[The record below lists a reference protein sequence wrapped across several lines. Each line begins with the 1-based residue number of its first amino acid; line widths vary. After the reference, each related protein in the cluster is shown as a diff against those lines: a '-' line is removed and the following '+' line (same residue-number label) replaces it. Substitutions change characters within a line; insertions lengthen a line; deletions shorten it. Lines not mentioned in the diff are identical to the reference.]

1 MADAPAPTLGPLHE
15 PFETHA
21 RQRESTLFG
30 IWIFLASELLLFAG
44 LFLVYAAHRWTDGPA
59 FSEAAKHTD
68 VAIGTFNTLLL
79 LTSSAS
85 LAIAGRALEAGRRRV
100 VTAGVWLTLLLGL
113 GFLAAKSVEYYKDV
127 QEGLWPTAAFA
138 LPEPAGRVF
147 FGLYWVSTGLH
158 ACHVTAGLVLIGRLA
173 WMQHRGVLMR
183 RPESMEVTG
192 LYWHLVDAIWV
203 VLYPCLY
210 LVGR

>member
-1 MADAPAPTLGPLHE
+1 MAETPATTLGPLHE
-15 PFETHA
+15 PYRTHA
-21 RQRESTLFG
+21 RQRDAVVFG
-30 IWIFLASELLLFAG
+30 MWTFLASELLLFAG
-44 LFLVYAAHRWTDGPA
+44 LFLVYAVRRWTDGPA

-68 VAIGTFNTLLL
+68 VAIGTLNTLLL

-85 LAIAGRALEAGRRRV
+85 IAVAGRALEHGRRRV
-100 VTAGVWLTLLLGL
+100 VTVAIWLTLLLGFCFL
-113 GFLAAKSVEYYKDV
+113 GAKSVEYAKDV
-127 QEGLWPTAAFA
+127 REGLWPTADFA
-138 LPEPAGRVF
+138 LPEPAGRIF
-147 FGLYWVSTGLH
+147 FGVYWISTGLH
-158 ACHVTAGLVLIGRLA
+158 ACHVTAGQALIGRLA

-183 RPESMEVTG
+183 RPASMEVTS